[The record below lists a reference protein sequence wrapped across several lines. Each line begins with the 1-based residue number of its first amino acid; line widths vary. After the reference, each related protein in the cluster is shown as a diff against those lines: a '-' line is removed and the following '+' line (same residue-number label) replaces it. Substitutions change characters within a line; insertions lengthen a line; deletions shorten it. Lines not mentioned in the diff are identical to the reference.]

1 MPSYEVRY
9 LNSDGELAL
18 IHSTHHENDDA
29 VDRAALRM
37 LVGSG
42 LAHYEIWR
50 EERETALAEEESPG
64 TSRTMLKSTL
74 RAD

>member
-18 IHSTHHENDDA
+18 IHNTYHENDDA

-37 LVGSG
+37 LAGSG

-50 EERETALAEEESPG
+50 EERGMVLADEENAG
-64 TSRTMLKSTL
+64 VGRTMLKSTL